1 MQLKSRCYD
10 TLVKSVLRD
19 TSNTCS
25 LTPGILQ
32 VLELLTKQS
41 SVETALIVPKGIS
54 DLDLIR
60 ISSVFVQPEIRLQVE
75 TLRKLVSEV
84 SQ

>member
-1 MQLKSRCYD
+1 
-10 TLVKSVLRD
+10 
-19 TSNTCS
+19 
-25 LTPGILQ
+25 
-32 VLELLTKQS
+32 LELLTKQS